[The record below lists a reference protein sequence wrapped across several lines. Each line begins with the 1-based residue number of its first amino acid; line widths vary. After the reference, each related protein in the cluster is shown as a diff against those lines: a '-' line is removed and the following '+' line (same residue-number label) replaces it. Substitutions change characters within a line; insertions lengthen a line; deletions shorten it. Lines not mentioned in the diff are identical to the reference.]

1 LQIEENIN
9 VDDKGRKNEKQIEKI
24 ASLKKKVET

>member
-9 VDDKGRKNEKQIEKI
+9 VDDKGRKSEKQIEKI